1 MAVHQLPSEHLTTNE
16 QLKTT
21 ASLRM
26 EIQDDITRLQ
36 AVIKSANETIKRARL
51 TIVQLSL
58 HEDRAYAQEAEAA
71 AVETPPAAMPIRA

>member
-1 MAVHQLPSEHLTTNE
+1 MAVHQLPSERLTTNE

-26 EIQDDITRLQ
+26 EIQDDISRLQ

-58 HEDRAYAQEAEAA
+58 HEDRAYAMEAEAA
-71 AVETPPAAMPIRA
+71 ALDTPPATLPIRA